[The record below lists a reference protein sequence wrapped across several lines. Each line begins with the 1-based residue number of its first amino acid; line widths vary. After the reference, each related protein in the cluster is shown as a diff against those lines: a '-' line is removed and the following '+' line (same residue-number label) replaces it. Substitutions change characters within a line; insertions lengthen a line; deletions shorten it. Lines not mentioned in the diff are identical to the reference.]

1 MPRLAAKT
9 KVARRQQLIEAAWRC
24 VADRG
29 FQSLTVDEVCAEAG
43 VSKGAFYLYFE
54 SKQDLLLGLLE
65 DEAAEIDELMSDL
78 ERADL
83 GGVERLRRFTRVMI
97 DRGDDPAR
105 LQIRADLWSE
115 MSASV
120 AVREKWIAVVRGRRA
135 VLKRWIEASIA
146 SGELASVPANALA
159 AILLALGD
167 GLLLHAG
174 LDPSGF
180 RWVNVA
186 KALDAILDGIGGS

>member
-1 MPRLAAKT
+1 MPRLAAET
-9 KVARRQQLIEAAWRC
+9 RVARRQQLIDAAWRS

-29 FQSLTVDEVCAEAG
+29 FQSLTVDEVCVEAG

-65 DEAAEIDELMSDL
+65 DEAAEIDAFMADL

-97 DRGDDPAR
+97 ERGDDPAR

-115 MSASV
+115 MSAST
-120 AVREKWIAVVRGRRA
+120 AVREKWVAVVRARRGCSSVGSRQA
-135 VLKRWIEASIA
+135 SHLASWHRYRRTRWRRSCSHSEMGCCFTPGWIHPA
-146 SGELASVPANALA
+146 SGGATSPK
-159 AILLALGD
+159 
-167 GLLLHAG
+167 
-174 LDPSGF
+174 PSMRSWTG
-180 RWVNVA
+180 
-186 KALDAILDGIGGS
+186 

>member
-1 MPRLAAKT
+1 MPRLAAET
-9 KVARRQQLIEAAWRC
+9 RVARRQQLIDAAWRC

-65 DEAAEIDELMSDL
+65 DEAAEIDAFMADL

-97 DRGDDPAR
+97 ERGDDPAR

-115 MSASV
+115 MSASI
-120 AVREKWIAVVRGRRA
+120 AVREKWVAVVRARRV

-146 SGELASVPANALA
+146 SGELASIPANALA

-180 RWVNVA
+180 RWGNVA

>member
-9 KVARRQQLIEAAWRC
+9 KVARRQHLIEAAWRC

-65 DEAAEIDELMSDL
+65 DEAAEVDELMSDL

-120 AVREKWIAVVRGRRA
+120 AVREKWIAVVRARRA

>member
-1 MPRLAAKT
+1 MPRLAAET
-9 KVARRQQLIEAAWRC
+9 KVARRQQLIDAAWRC

-65 DEAAEIDELMSDL
+65 DEAAEIDAFMADL

-97 DRGDDPAR
+97 ERGDDPAR
-105 LQIRADLWSE
+105 LQDPCGPLVGDVGRHRRS
-115 MSASV
+115 
-120 AVREKWIAVVRGRRA
+120 RRKWVAVVRARRA

-146 SGELASVPANALA
+146 SGELASIPANALA

-174 LDPSGF
+174 LIHPASAGATLPRPSMRSWTG
-180 RWVNVA
+180 
-186 KALDAILDGIGGS
+186 

>member
-9 KVARRQQLIEAAWRC
+9 KVARRQQLIGAAWRC

-120 AVREKWIAVVRGRRA
+120 AVREKWIAVVRARRA

>member
-1 MPRLAAKT
+1 MPRLAAET
-9 KVARRQQLIEAAWRC
+9 KVARRQQLIAAAWRC

-29 FQSLTVDEVCAEAG
+29 FQSLTVDEVCAEAA

-65 DEAAEIDELMSDL
+65 DEAAEIDTFMADL

-97 DRGDDPAR
+97 ERGDDPAR
-105 LQIRADLWSE
+105 HQIRADLWSE

-120 AVREKWIAVVRGRRA
+120 VVREKWIAVVRARRA

-146 SGELASVPANALA
+146 SGELASIPANALA

-180 RWVNVA
+180 RWSNVA
-186 KALDAILDGIGGS
+186 KALDAIFDGISGS